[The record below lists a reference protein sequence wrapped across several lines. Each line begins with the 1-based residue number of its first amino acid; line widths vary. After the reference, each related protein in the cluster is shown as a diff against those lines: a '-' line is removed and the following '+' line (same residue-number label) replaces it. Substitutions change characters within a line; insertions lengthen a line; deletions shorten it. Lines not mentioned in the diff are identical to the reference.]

1 MDTWAWDAPKW
12 ILRLLVVLTLVGWVV
27 LAVVFGSVSVF
38 GSASPRIGWK
48 LVVTSGASV
57 ALALAV
63 VAVAVQSFVGNDRGL
78 SGAQLASL
86 AKLAGANASDR
97 GTDAVK
103 TVYSWREDQ
112 WRQLARGA
120 AGVVV
125 ALLVAIVPLLLK
137 APTVENVYSVPPA
150 AGQLAGGVA
159 VLNGLPL
166 TQTTVSSGSTA
177 FPPALWV
184 ALADLLLLAVL
195 AMMFARGAHRSY
207 IRDIATLA
215 EKDT

>member
-1 MDTWAWDAPKW
+1 MGGKLAWRAPW
-12 ILRLLVVLTLVGWVV
+12 LLLGLMLLVSATGWLVLGIIAQT
-27 LAVVFGSVSVF
+27 SH
-38 GSASPRIGWK
+38 RIDGWK

-57 ALALAV
+57 MLATAV
-63 VAVAVQSFVGNDRGL
+63 VAVAAQSFVGNDRGL
-78 SGAQLASL
+78 PVAQLVSL
-86 AKLAGANASDR
+86 AKLAGDSESSR

-103 TVYSWREDQ
+103 TVYTWREDQ

-137 APTVENVYSVPPA
+137 GPSVENVYSVPA
-150 AGQLAGGVA
+150 AGGQVSQVA
-159 VLNGLPL
+159 NAVNGLPL
-166 TQTTVSSGSTA
+166 SQTTVSGATAA

-207 IRDIATLA
+207 VRDVVDLA
-215 EKDT
+215 DREP